1 MAAPGGA
8 WRRRLLGSLLWVA
21 VLCGQPLANAA
32 AARSGSSS
40 PSQPQSPPPAAG
52 PSARTFTQFYFTVE
66 PVDTL
71 SVRAAS
77 VILNCSAFCESSP
90 KIEWKKDGTF
100 LNLVSDDRRQ
110 LLPDGSLL
118 INSVVHNKHNKPDE
132 GHYQCVATVESL
144 GTIVSKTAKL
154 TVAGLPRFTSQ
165 PEPASVSRGSST
177 VLNCEVNP
185 DLAPFVRWELDHE
198 PLFPDDRVF
207 QLSSGALIISNATD
221 EDGGTYICVIEIG
234 GSPKYSDE
242 AEVKVLPES
251 EGPSSLAFLRQ
262 PSSLIKVAGQNAVL
276 PCVAVGTPIPVVRW
290 RRNEEELVTEGSQK
304 FQLLAGGTLKINE
317 ITEDD
322 AGVYTCIAD
331 NGNETTEAQA
341 ELTVQA
347 PPEFLKKPSNIY
359 AHESM
364 DIIFECDVAG
374 KPTPTVKW
382 VKNGDVVIPSD
393 YFKIVKE
400 HNLQVLGLV
409 KSDEG
414 FYQCIA
420 ENDVGNVQ
428 SGAQLIILDH
438 DVAIP
443 TLPPTSLTSAT
454 TDHLAPATTGPLPS
468 APRDVVASLVSTRFI
483 KLTWRAPASDPQGD
497 NLTYSVFYTKEA
509 INRERVENTSH
520 PGEMQVTIQNL
531 MPETVYVFRVV
542 AQNKHGPGESS
553 VPLKVATQPEVQLP
567 GPAPNIR
574 AYANSPTSV
583 TVSWATPLSGNGEI
597 QNYKLYYM
605 EKEMDNE
612 QDIDVGGLSYTIN
625 SLKKYTEYSFRVVA
639 YNKHGPGVSTQ
650 DVIVRTLSD
659 VPSAAPQNLSL
670 EVQNSRSIMMHWQPP
685 PVGTHNGQITG
696 YKIRYRK
703 VTRKSDVTESIV
715 GTQLSQLIEGLERG
729 TEYSFR
735 VAALTANGTGPSTDW
750 VSAETFESDL
760 DESRVPDVPSS
771 LHVRPLVTSIV
782 VSWTPPENQN
792 IVVRGYAIG
801 YGVGSPHAQT
811 IKVDYKQRYYTIENL
826 DPSSHYVITLKA
838 YNNVGEGI
846 PLYESAVTRAYT
858 DTSEVDLFV
867 VNAPYTPVPDPSPM
881 MPPVGVQASILS
893 HDTIRITWA
902 DNSLPKNQKVSD
914 ARYYTVRWKTNIPA
928 NTKYK
933 TANTTTL
940 SFLVT
945 GLKPNTLYEFSVMVT
960 KGRRSSTWSM
970 TAHGTT
976 FEAVPTSPP
985 KDVTVVSKEGKPR
998 TIIVNWQP
1006 PSEANGKI
1014 TGYIIYYSTDM
1025 NAEIHDWVIEP
1036 VVGNRL
1042 THQIQE
1048 LTLDTAYYFKIQ
1060 ARNSKGMGP
1069 MSEAV
1074 QFRTPKAAGAAGKGS
1089 RPLDVGTD
1097 YKSTIGGSNSP
1108 HGSPSPLEYNMLL
1121 VIIVSV
1127 GVITI
1132 VVVVVVAVFCTRR
1145 TTSHQKKKRAACKSV
1160 NGSHKYKGNSKD
1172 VKPPDLWI
1180 HHERLELK
1188 PIDKSP
1194 DPNPIMTDTP
1204 IPRNSQD
1211 ITPVDNSMDSSIH
1224 QRRNSYRGHE
1234 SEDSMSTLA
1243 GRRGMRPKMMMPF
1256 DSQPPQP
1263 VISAHPIHSLDNP
1276 HHHFHSGS
1284 LASPTCS
1291 YLHHQAAPWPV
1302 GPPVSHSDR
1311 ANSTESVRN
1320 TPSTDTMPASSS
1332 QTCCADHQEP
1342 ESAAG
1347 AYLPSTQEEEPG
1359 QSLPTAHV
1367 RPSHPLKS
1375 FAVPAVPPPGVTYDP
1390 ALPNTPLLSQQAS
1403 SHPVHSVKTASIG
1416 TLGRTRPPMPVV
1428 VPSAPE
1434 VQETTRMLEDS
1445 ESNYEPDEL
1454 TKEMAH
1460 LEGLMKD
1467 LNAITT
1473 A

>member
-1 MAAPGGA
+1 MAAERGA
-8 WRRRLLGSLLWVA
+8 RRLLGTSSFWLCCLLLLGRRA
-21 VLCGQPLANAA
+21 PGAA
-32 AARSGSSS
+32 AARSGS
-40 PSQPQSPPPAAG
+40 PPQSPG
-52 PSARTFTQFYFTVE
+52 SGVRTFTPFYFLVE

-71 SVRAAS
+71 SSRGSS
-77 VILNCSAFCESSP
+77 VILNCSAYSEPSP

-110 LLPDGSLL
+110 LLPDGSLF
-118 INSVVHNKHNKPDE
+118 ITNVVHAKHNKPDE
-132 GHYQCVATVESL
+132 GYYQCVATVENL
-144 GTIVSKTAKL
+144 GTIVSRTAKL
-154 TVAGLPRFTSQ
+154 TVASLPRFASQ
-165 PEPASVSRGSST
+165 PEPSSVYAGNSA
-177 VLNCEVNP
+177 VLNCEVNA
-185 DLAPFVRWELDHE
+185 DLVPFVRWEQNRQ
-198 PLFPDDRVF
+198 PLLLDDRVIK
-207 QLSSGALIISNATD
+207 LPSGTLVISNVT
-221 EDGGTYICVIEIG
+221 ERDGGLYRCVVESG
-234 GSPKYSDE
+234 GPPKYSDE
-242 AEVKVLPES
+242 AELKVLPDPEVTS
-251 EGPSSLAFLRQ
+251 NLVFLKQ
-262 PSSLIKVAGQNAVL
+262 PSSLVRVIGQSAVL
-276 PCVAVGTPIPVVRW
+276 PCVALGLPTPTIRW
-290 RRNEEELVTEGSQK
+290 MKNEEALDTESSERLV
-304 FQLLAGGTLKINE
+304 LLAGGSLE
-317 ITEDD
+317 ISDVTEDD
-322 AGVYTCIAD
+322 AGTYFCIAD
-331 NGNETTEAQA
+331 NGNETIEAQA

-347 PPEFLKKPSNIY
+347 QPEFLKQPTNIY

-364 DIIFECDVAG
+364 DIIFECEVTG
-374 KPTPTVKW
+374 KPAPTVKW
-382 VKNGDVVIPSD
+382 VKNGDMVIPSD

-420 ENDVGNVQ
+420 ENDVGNAQ
-428 SGAQLIILDH
+428 AGAQLIILEH
-438 DVAIP
+438 
-443 TLPPTSLTSAT
+443 
-454 TDHLAPATTGPLPS
+454 APATTGPLPS

-483 KLTWRAPASDPQGD
+483 KLTWRTPASDPHGD
-497 NLTYSVFYTKEA
+497 NLTYSVFYTKEGIA
-509 INRERVENTSH
+509 RERVENTSH

-531 MPETVYVFRVV
+531 MPATVYIFRVM
-542 AQNKHGPGESS
+542 AQNKHGSGESS
-553 VPLKVATQPEVQLP
+553 APLRVETQPEVQLP

-574 AYANSPTSV
+574 AYATSPTSITV
-583 TVSWATPLSGNGEI
+583 TWETPLSGNGEI

-605 EKEMDNE
+605 EKGTDKE
-612 QDIDVGGLSYTIN
+612 QDVDVSSHSHTIN
-625 SLKKYTEYSFRVVA
+625 GLKKYTEYSFRVVA

-650 DVIVRTLSD
+650 DVAVRTLSD

-670 EVQNSRSIMMHWQPP
+670 EVRNSKSIMIHWQPP
-685 PVGTHNGQITG
+685 PPATQNGQITG

-703 VTRKSDVTESIV
+703 ASRKSDVTETLV
-715 GTQLSQLIEGLERG
+715 TGTQLSQLIEGLDRG
-729 TEYSFR
+729 TEYNFR
-735 VAALTANGTGPSTDW
+735 VAALTINGTGPATDW
-750 VSAETFESDL
+750 LSAETFESDL
-760 DESRVPDVPSS
+760 DETRVPDVPSS

-801 YGVGSPHAQT
+801 YGIGSPHAQT

-838 YNNVGEGI
+838 FNNVGEGI
-846 PLYESAVTRAYT
+846 PLYESAVTRPHT
-858 DTSEVDLFV
+858 
-867 VNAPYTPVPDPSPM
+867 VPDPTPM

-902 DNSLPKNQKVSD
+902 DNSLPKHQKITDS
-914 ARYYTVRWKTNIPA
+914 RYYTVRWKTNIPA

-933 TANTTTL
+933 NANATTL
-940 SFLVT
+940 SYLVT
-945 GLKPNTLYEFSVMVT
+945 GLKANTLYEFSVMVT

-976 FEAVPTSPP
+976 FELVPTSPP

-1014 TGYIIYYSTDM
+1014 TGYIIYYSTDV

-1048 LTLDTAYYFKIQ
+1048 LTLDTPYYFKIQ

-1074 QFRTPKAAGAAGKGS
+1074 QFRTPKASGSSGKGS
-1089 RPLDVGTD
+1089 RLPDLGSD
-1097 YKSTIGGSNSP
+1097 YKPPMSGSNSP
-1108 HGSPSPLEYNMLL
+1108 HGSPTSPLDSNMLL

-1132 VVVVVVAVFCTRR
+1132 VVVVIIAVFCTRR

-1211 ITPVDNSMDSSIH
+1211 ITPVDNSMDSNIH

-1256 DSQPPQP
+1256 DSQPPQQS
-1263 VISAHPIHSLDNP
+1263 I
-1276 HHHFHSGS
+1276 
-1284 LASPTCS
+1284 
-1291 YLHHQAAPWPV
+1291 
-1302 GPPVSHSDR
+1302 
-1311 ANSTESVRN
+1311 RN

-1332 QTCCADHQEP
+1332 QTCCTDHQDP
-1342 ESAAG
+1342 EG
-1347 AYLPSTQEEEPG
+1347 ATSSSYLASSQEEDSG

-1375 FAVPAVPPPGVTYDP
+1375 FAVPAIPPPGPPTYDP
-1390 ALPNTPLLSQQAS
+1390 TLPSTPLLSQQALN
-1403 SHPVHSVKTASIG
+1403 HHLHSVKTASIG
-1416 TLGRTRPPMPVV
+1416 TLGRSRPPMPVV
-1428 VPSAPE
+1428 VPSAPD

-1445 ESNYEPDEL
+1445 ESSYEPDEL